1 MEPSC
6 GACQQ
11 GMAKLKRCDKCAWLV
26 SPAGPART
34 KHIPALS
41 GSTGGAGAST
51 KATEGARALTAAK
64 AATDGKRAVTAAKAA
79 TDGKRAVTAAKAAT
93 ERKRKRAVTAAKRKV
108 WKPGQKARQ
117 KQTPPAQL
125 RWSSSSSGKV
135 PDSDR
140 SDRA

>member
-1 MEPSC
+1 
-6 GACQQ
+6 
-11 GMAKLKRCDKCAWLV
+11 MAKLKRCDKCAWLV

-51 KATEGARALTAAK
+51 KATEGARAL
-64 AATDGKRAVTAAKAA
+64 TAAKAA